1 MKKKSTVAILRNLG
15 PPGMNLRNLSTVA
28 VLKNLTPH
36 QKNMNMEATLRDHA
50 LQNTKK
56 RKSIVLVLN
65 SHGLQSM
72 KRKSMVLTLRNL
84 GPQGMDLRSLSTV
97 AVLSNL
103 APMGHMRQRQGMG
116 DVLRNHDLPCTKR
129 RSSMMVLV
137 VLREAKLLSM
147 KIKNMEV
154 ATPRS
159 PINQSM
165 VKRDQ
170 GPMESTLRIQKA
182 LMDHQKVLMAQQ
194 LVQLPRLGT
203 T

>member
-50 LQNTKK
+50 LQNIK
-56 RKSIVLVLN
+56 
-65 SHGLQSM
+65 

-116 DVLRNHDLPCTKR
+116 DVLRTHDLPCTKR

-137 VLREAKLLSM
+137 VLRKAKLLSM

>member
-1 MKKKSTVAILRNLG
+1 MDRSTRFQLRQALQYLPVVVRVRWTKSFTLPNLDPLNMKKKSTVAILRNLG

-50 LQNTKK
+50 LQNIKK

-137 VLREAKLLSM
+137 VLRKAKLLSM
-147 KIKNMEV
+147 KIKV
-154 ATPRS
+154 WLS
-159 PINQSM
+159 C
-165 VKRDQ
+165 
-170 GPMESTLRIQKA
+170 
-182 LMDHQKVLMAQQ
+182 
-194 LVQLPRLGT
+194 
-203 T
+203 